1 MSGNQTIMIVGLV
14 CCFCVILPL
23 VIYGSLWGTNT
34 LCDVK
39 SSEKQEWIGIDC
51 PSVYTGTAGESS
63 SPSPPTDQSSS
74 PSPSTDQSSSPSPS
88 TDPCTGLT
96 PTSLA
101 KDVSVPCLQKTFKE
115 AGCTTSGTAYPV
127 DGFQGWWNSSPGG
140 QGSPIYCSGG
150 QVSGNNAGDCGAG
163 NYATVKSDMNA
174 WGTLTDAVHVEGCT
188 GRKNVLRPGH

>member
-51 PSVYTGTAGESS
+51 PSVYTGTVEE
-63 SPSPPTDQSSS
+63 
-74 PSPSTDQSSSPSPS
+74 SSSPSPS

-115 AGCTTSGTAYPV
+115 AGCTTSGRAYPV
-127 DGFQGWWNSSPGG
+127 DGYQGWWNASPGG
-140 QGSPIYCSGG
+140 LGTRVHCSGS

-174 WGTLTDAVHVEGCT
+174 WGTLTDAAHVEGCT
-188 GRKNVLRPGH
+188 GRKNV